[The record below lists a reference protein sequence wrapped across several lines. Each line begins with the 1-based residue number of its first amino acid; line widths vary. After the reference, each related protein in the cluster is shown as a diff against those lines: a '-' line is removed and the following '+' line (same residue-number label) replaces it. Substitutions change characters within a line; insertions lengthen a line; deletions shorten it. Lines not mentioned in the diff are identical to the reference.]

1 MFDGMGWLDGEAARR
16 GAWRGVGG
24 EYGVAEKSSKISIL
38 KRKPHTPYL
47 KIIPSSRLRLLASSS
62 ALLAARCFHKN
73 RKKWD
78 RKKVDKIHKLREN

>member
-1 MFDGMGWLDGEAARR
+1 MGWLDGEAARR

-47 KIIPSSRLRLLASSS
+47 KIIPSSRLRR
-62 ALLAARCFHKN
+62 ALRMYPYGGHLPPF
-73 RKKWD
+73 
-78 RKKVDKIHKLREN
+78 

>member
-38 KRKPHTPYL
+38 
-47 KIIPSSRLRLLASSS
+47 
-62 ALLAARCFHKN
+62 
-73 RKKWD
+73 
-78 RKKVDKIHKLREN
+78 